1 MCYKFH
7 MFHGHTVLR
16 IASILDDLGL
26 VLHFGNVQPL
36 TIIEAFVCGLT
47 FVAGN
52 SVQPNVWL
60 YFHLHLS
67 TQILNA
73 SHNNS
78 AFLSVC

>member
-1 MCYKFH
+1 MLFIWTSKYMCDKFH

-47 FVAGN
+47 FVVAQCPTKRLALFSPALKYTN
-52 SVQPNVWL
+52 
-60 YFHLHLS
+60 
-67 TQILNA
+67 T
-73 SHNNS
+73 
-78 AFLSVC
+78 